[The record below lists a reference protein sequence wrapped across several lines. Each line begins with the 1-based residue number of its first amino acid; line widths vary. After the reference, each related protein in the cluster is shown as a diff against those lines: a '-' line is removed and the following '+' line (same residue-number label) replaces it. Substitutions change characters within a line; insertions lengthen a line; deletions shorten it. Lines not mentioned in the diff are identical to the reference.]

1 MKKIKIFLIILCVAM
16 MFFGVTGCKKDSAS
30 SNLSG
35 SSFASTTSTT
45 VTSSA
50 DGGGMSGPS
59 AVPEPT
65 TLILLGAGLVGLAG
79 IGRKKFFKKD

>member
-16 MFFGVTGCKKDSAS
+16 MFFGVTGCKKDGTS
-30 SNLSG
+30 SKLSG
-35 SSFASTTSTT
+35 SSIASTTSTT
-45 VTSSA
+45 VTPST
-50 DGGGMSGPS
+50 DGGDMSGPS

-79 IGRKKFFKKD
+79 IGRKKFFKD